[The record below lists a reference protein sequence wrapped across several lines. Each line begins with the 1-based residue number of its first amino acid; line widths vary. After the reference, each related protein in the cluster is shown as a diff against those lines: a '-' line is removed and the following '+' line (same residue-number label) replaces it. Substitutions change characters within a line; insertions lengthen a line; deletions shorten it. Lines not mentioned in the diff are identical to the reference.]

1 MQVRML
7 RRYGGS
13 SYRLLRDG
21 NLALWQSFV
30 LSISLCRLRGDT
42 GGFVPHAMYNQQ
54 SASHKATR
62 HAVARRGEVRKS
74 EKGLEP
80 NR

>member
-13 SYRLLRDG
+13 SYRLLRCG

-54 SASHKATR
+54 SVSHKSDEACSG
-62 HAVARRGEVRKS
+62 RGEVRES